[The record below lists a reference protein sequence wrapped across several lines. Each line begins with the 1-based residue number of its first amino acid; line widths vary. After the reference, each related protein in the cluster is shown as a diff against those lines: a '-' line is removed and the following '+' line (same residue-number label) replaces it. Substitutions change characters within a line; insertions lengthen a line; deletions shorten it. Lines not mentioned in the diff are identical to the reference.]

1 MRPRRRLVAATCVT
15 LALASTVLASNLA
28 AQVPAAP
35 TTPPT
40 RSIAFTTTE
49 GTWVSLDVTRDG
61 RALVFELLGDIYR
74 VPVDGGKAAPLI
86 TGRAFQSQPRLSP
99 DGAQLV
105 FISDETGS
113 DNVWI
118 ASADGRNARAVT
130 RLPRSG
136 MLSPAWA
143 TDGRSVVV
151 TVTDP
156 HGTRTAELWRYDVAS
171 GQGTRLVPNGNGPA
185 QPLVSAPAPGPYGAW
200 PSPDGASLWFTAV
213 TPRPYGSRNG
223 ATSALMRVAVSG
235 GAPEPVAVEGL
246 PAMKPMLSPDGS
258 TLVYGT
264 VREGKTGLR
273 LRTLAT
279 GAERWLAYPVDRNQL
294 EARASRDVLPNT
306 AFSPDGR
313 SLYAAYGGKL
323 HRLGVQDGSDT
334 VIPFSADVALD
345 VTPTLHFPQRLAT
358 GPVRTRRVQQQA
370 TAPNGQVAFSS
381 LGRIWIANAT
391 GAPRRLTST
400 ARAREFMPAW
410 SPDSRWVAFVT
421 WDENGGALWKAR
433 ADGQEAP
440 VRLTIAPAWWAD
452 PTWTPDG
459 RTIIANTAPLRAT
472 LMAPPGALPPNAQRA
487 EVAASGGPV
496 RIIGPA
502 PRPTAAAPTL
512 GAPLPVPATAAATPR
527 TFEVSLPRATTTGT
541 IVLRGAM
548 VITMRGTEVLR
559 DAEVIVT
566 DGRIANVGA
575 RGAAPTPAGA
585 TVIDVSG
592 KYIVPG
598 FIDIH
603 AHWGGAGAL
612 LQPESTNG
620 FANLAMGITTIRDPQ
635 VTPDIFDLAN
645 LVEVDGVPSPRV
657 FSTGPG
663 IGANTNFQSLDDA
676 RRLLRLYRDDYG
688 TVYLK
693 SYQTGNRQQRQWLV
707 EAARELGLMPTTEGS
722 ADGKED
728 LTHIIDGF
736 SGLEHAIPE
745 APIHDDIVQL
755 MSRTG
760 ITNTPTLVVAFGGA
774 LPIYR
779 LLAEE
784 RPHED
789 PRINRWF
796 PDGALFQRTS
806 TRLLWFPPEE
816 YNEREAAAGAVDVLR
831 AGGHIGLGGH
841 GEVQGLSNHWEMG
854 LLADGGMAP
863 HDVLRVATIEGARA
877 IGLDAD
883 LGSLESGK
891 VADLVVLDANPL
903 QSIRNSR
910 TIAYV
915 MKGGTLYRSSTLERV
930 WPNPA
935 PLTLPWSLRREPL
948 PSAAAVDTLVRR
960 TMETARIP
968 GLAIAVVRRGE
979 VVVSRGFGVAELE
992 NRTPVTDAT
1001 MFQSG
1006 SLGKQF
1012 TAAGVLS
1019 LVEDGKI
1026 ALDSSVRHYLP
1037 EVPASWQ
1044 SITIRHL
1051 LSHRGGVPDYTS
1063 DRFDYRK
1070 DYTDAELIAM
1080 ASALPLEFPAGTRW
1094 NYSNTGYVL
1103 LGIIVTRVTGRPYD
1117 EFLRE
1122 RIFTPAGMPT
1132 IRVITEA
1139 DVVPNRAHGYLPTA
1153 TGWEHAAW
1161 VAPRLNTTADG
1172 SMLVS
1177 IRDLIAWNEVVRTRR
1192 LLRPESWTLMLSAS
1206 RLPSGRDYPYALGWF
1221 LGEAGGHPMQEHG
1234 GTWQGFVSQYTRFPD
1249 QDLAVMVLSNARAMA
1264 PATLAMQ
1271 VAALYDPS
1279 LVPTPPPSAA
1289 IPDREPQVTAT
1300 VQAILTRVAAGAL
1313 ALDDF
1318 EVVRQTIFPRMR
1330 AALTATVQGK
1340 GPLTR
1345 LELLARREIGD
1356 DVERQYFA
1364 WFGPQRFRVLVTLGP
1379 LGKLTALR
1387 ISPEQP

>member
-1 MRPRRRLVAATCVT
+1 MTYHRRPAVATRSAVAAV
-15 LALASTVLASNLA
+15 LIFSTSSARVA
-28 AQVPAAP
+28 AQVPA
-35 TTPPT
+35 TPPT
-40 RSIAFTTTE
+40 RTVAFTTTE
-49 GTWVSLDVTRDG
+49 GTWVSLDVTHDG
-61 RALVFELLGDIYR
+61 TALVFELLGDIYR
-74 VPVDGGKAAPLI
+74 VSVNGGGAEPLI

-99 DGAQLV
+99 DGTRLV

-118 ASADGRNARAVT
+118 ATAEGRNARALT
-130 RLPRSG
+130 RLPRAG
-136 MLSPAWA
+136 MLSPAWS
-143 TDGRSVVV
+143 TDGQSIFV

-156 HGTRTAELWRYDVAS
+156 HGTRIAELWRYDVAT
-171 GQGTRLVPNGNGPA
+171 GQGTRLLTNTNGPA
-185 QPLVSAPAPGPYGAW
+185 QPLVSAPAPGPYSAW
-200 PSPDGASLWFTAV
+200 PSPDGTSVLLTSV

-223 ATSALMRVAVSG
+223 ATSALMRIPVGG
-235 GAPEPVAVEGL
+235 GAATPVVVEGL
-246 PAMKPMLSPDGS
+246 PAMKPMLSPDGR
-258 TLVYGT
+258 TLVYGS

-273 LRTLAT
+273 VRTLAT

-294 EARASRDVLPNT
+294 EARASRDVLPNS

-313 SLYAAYGGKL
+313 WLYAAFGGKI

-334 VIPFSADVALD
+334 VIPFSANVALE
-345 VTPTLHFPQRLAT
+345 VTPTLRVPQRLAT

-370 TAPNGQVAFSS
+370 TAADGRVAFSS
-381 LGRIWIANAT
+381 LGRIWIADAT
-391 GAPRRLTST
+391 GTPRRLTT
-400 ARAREFMPAW
+400 TTRAREFMPAW

-433 ADGQEAP
+433 TDGRDAP
-440 VRLTIAPAWWAD
+440 VRLTTGPAWWAD
-452 PTWTPDG
+452 PAWTPDG
-459 RTIIANTAPLRAT
+459 SAIIANTAPLGST
-472 LMAPPGALPPNAQRA
+472 LLAPPGALPLDAQRA
-487 EVAASGGPV
+487 EVAANGGSV
-496 RIIGPA
+496 RIVGPA
-502 PRPTAAAPTL
+502 PRPTAASAAL
-512 GAPLPVPATAAATPR
+512 GAPLPVPSTTATPTR
-527 TFEVSLPRATTTGT
+527 SFEVSLPRATVSGT
-541 IVLRGAM
+541 VVLRGAT
-548 VITMRGTEVLR
+548 VITMRGSEIQRNADV
-559 DAEVIVT
+559 VVT
-566 DGRIANVGA
+566 DGRIARVSAGS
-575 RGAAPTPAGA
+575 AAPTPAGA
-585 TVIDVSG
+585 TVIDMTG
-592 KYIVPG
+592 KFIVPG

-603 AHWGGAGAL
+603 AHWGSGGPL

-635 VTPDIFDLAN
+635 NTPDIFDLAN
-645 LVEVDGVPSPRV
+645 LVEVDAVPSPRV

-663 IGANTNFQSLDDA
+663 IGAGTNFQSLDDA
-676 RRLLRLYRDDYG
+676 RRVLRTYRDEYG
-688 TVYLK
+688 TAYLK

-707 EAARELGLMPTTEGS
+707 EAARELGLMPTTEGA

-728 LTHIIDGF
+728 LTHIMDGF

-745 APIHDDIVQL
+745 APIHNDIVQL
-755 MSRTG
+755 MARAG

-789 PRINRWF
+789 ARVNRWF
-796 PDGALFQRTS
+796 PDGALFQKSS
-806 TRLLWFPPEE
+806 TRVLWFPPEDF
-816 YNEREAAAGAVDVLR
+816 NEREAGAGAVDVLR

-854 LLADGGMAP
+854 LLADGGMSP
-863 HDVLRVATIEGARA
+863 HEVLRVATIEGARA
-877 IGLDAD
+877 LGLDAD
-883 LGSLESGK
+883 LGSIEAGK
-891 VADLVVLDANPL
+891 AADLVVLDADPL

-910 TIAYV
+910 TISYV
-915 MKGGTLYRSSTLERV
+915 MKGGTLYRSSSLARV

-935 PLTLPWSLRREPL
+935 PLTLPWSLRRETL
-948 PSAAAVDTLVRR
+948 PTVAAVDTLVRH
-960 TMETARIP
+960 TMEAARIP

-979 VVVSRGFGVAELE
+979 VLVSRGFGAAELE
-992 NRTPVTDAT
+992 HRTSVTDET

-1019 LVEDGKI
+1019 LVEAGKI

-1044 SITIRHL
+1044 PITIRHL

-1063 DRFDYRK
+1063 ETFDYRK
-1070 DYTDAELIAM
+1070 DYSDADLIAM
-1080 ASALPLEFPAGTRW
+1080 AGALPLEFPAGARW

-1117 EFLRE
+1117 QFLRE

-1139 DVVPNRAHGYLPTA
+1139 DVVPNRAHGYLPT
-1153 TGWEHAAW
+1153 TSGWEHAAW

-1172 SMLVS
+1172 SMLLS
-1177 IRDLIAWNEVVRTRR
+1177 LRDLIAWNEVVRTRR
-1192 LLRPESWTLMLSAS
+1192 ILSPESWTLMLSAS
-1206 RLPSGRDYPYALGWF
+1206 RLPSGREYPYAFGWF
-1221 LGEAGGHPMQEHG
+1221 LGEVGGQPIQEHG

-1249 QDLAVMVLSNARAMA
+1249 QDLSVMVLSNARAMA
-1264 PATLAMQ
+1264 PAALALQ
-1271 VAALYDPS
+1271 VAALYEPS
-1279 LVPTPPPSAA
+1279 LVPTPPPTAG
-1289 IPDREPQVTAT
+1289 ILDREPQATAT
-1300 VQAILTRVAAGAL
+1300 VRAILTRVAAGAL
-1313 ALDDF
+1313 VLDDF
-1318 EVVRQTIFPRMR
+1318 EVVRQTVFPRMR

-1345 LELLARREIGD
+1345 LELLARREVGD

-1364 WFGPQRFRVLVTLGP
+1364 WFGTQRFRVLVTLGP
-1379 LGKLTALR
+1379 LGKLTGLR
-1387 ISPEQP
+1387 ITTESP

>member
-1 MRPRRRLVAATCVT
+1 MRPRRRSVAATRLT
-15 LALASTVLASNLA
+15 LALAGTALASRLA
-28 AQVPAAP
+28 AQAPAAP
-35 TTPPT
+35 TTPAT
-40 RSIAFTTTE
+40 RSIAFTTAE

-61 RALVFELLGDIYR
+61 NALVFELLGDIYR
-74 VPVDGGKAAPLI
+74 VPVNGGAATPLI
-86 TGRAFQSQPRLSP
+86 TGRPFQSQPRLSP
-99 DGAQLV
+99 DGTQLV

-118 ASADGRNARAVT
+118 AGADGRNARAVT
-130 RLPRSG
+130 RLPRAG
-136 MLSPAWA
+136 MLSPAWS
-143 TDGRSVVV
+143 TDGQSIVV

-223 ATSALMRVAVSG
+223 ASSALMRVPVGG
-235 GAPEPVAVEGL
+235 GAAVPVAVEGL
-246 PAMKPMLSPDGS
+246 PAMKPLLSPDGG

-273 LRTLAT
+273 VRTLAT

-294 EARASRDVLPNT
+294 ESRASRDVLPNA

-313 SLYAAYGGKL
+313 WVYAAFGGKI

-334 VIPFSADVALD
+334 VIPFTAAVALE
-345 VTPTLHFPQRLAT
+345 VTPTLRFPQRLAT

-381 LGRIWIANAT
+381 LGRIWIADPT
-391 GAPRRLTST
+391 GAPRRLTTT

-421 WDENGGALWKAR
+421 WDESGGALWKAR
-433 ADGQEAP
+433 ADGREAP
-440 VRLTIAPAWWAD
+440 VRLTTAPAWWAD
-452 PTWTPDG
+452 PAWTPDG

-472 LMAPPGALPPNAQRA
+472 LMAPPGALPPDAQRA
-487 EVAASGGPV
+487 EVAATGGPV
-496 RIIGPA
+496 RITGPA
-502 PRPTAAAPTL
+502 PRPTAPAPTL
-512 GAPLPVPATAAATPR
+512 GGPLPVPATSAAAPR
-527 TFEVSLPRATTTGT
+527 VFEVSLPRATTTGT
-541 IVLRGAM
+541 IVLRGAT

-559 DAEVIVT
+559 DADVIVT
-566 DGRIANVGA
+566 DGRIASVGA
-575 RGAAPTPAGA
+575 RSAAITPAGA
-585 TVIDVSG
+585 TVIDVTG
-592 KYIVPG
+592 KFIVPG

-676 RRLLRLYRDDYG
+676 RRLLRMYRDDYG

-745 APIHDDIVQL
+745 APIRDDIVQL
-755 MSRTG
+755 MSRTA

-816 YNEREAAAGAVDVLR
+816 FNEREAAAGAVDVLR
-831 AGGHIGLGGH
+831 GGGHIGLGGH

-854 LLADGGMAP
+854 LLADGGMSP
-863 HDVLRVATIEGARA
+863 HDVLRVATIEGAHA

-883 LGSLESGK
+883 LGSIESGK
-891 VADLVVLDANPL
+891 AADLVVLDANPL

-910 TIAYV
+910 AIAYV
-915 MKGGTLYRSSTLERV
+915 MKGGTLYRGSTLARV

-935 PLTLPWSLRREPL
+935 PLTLPWSLRRETL
-948 PSAAAVDTLVRR
+948 PAAAAVDTLVRR

-968 GLAIAVVRRGE
+968 GLAIAVVRNGE
-979 VVVSRGFGVAELE
+979 LLVSRGFGVAELE

-1026 ALDSSVRHYLP
+1026 ALDSSVRRYLP

-1044 SITIRHL
+1044 PITIRHL

-1063 DRFDYRK
+1063 DGFDYRK
-1070 DYTDAELIAM
+1070 DYTDADLVAM

-1103 LGIIVTRVTGRPYD
+1103 LGIVITRVTGRPYD

-1153 TGWEHAAW
+1153 SGWEHAAW

-1271 VAALYDPS
+1271 VAALYDAS
-1279 LVPTPPPSAA
+1279 LVPTPPPTTA
-1289 IPDREPQVTAT
+1289 IPDREPQATAT
-1300 VQAILTRVAAGAL
+1300 VQAILTRVAAGSL
-1313 ALDDF
+1313 ALEDF

-1340 GPLTR
+1340 GPITR

-1379 LGKLTALR
+1379 LGKLTGLR
-1387 ISPEQP
+1387 ITPEQP